1 MSKHNLIIY
10 SLLLAAMPISVSA
23 DSSTTSAA
31 TVGMLSPPTAP
42 SVGHR
47 PEKNIDSYRLEL
59 SGTEY
64 FSDLRYAPFPGLTM
78 ARADRAIVHDP
89 DNNYQAS
96 ETFTTVCTYYQVN
109 KDSSQHIFKRERP
122 CKYKIDIKKEHVG
135 AKIKLEIYNETDI
148 TSAPGY
154 TPVPSM
160 SEFSYVETKTISNTP
175 SRDLTVMNIDNTIL
189 SPGESATITTIVKDI
204 DGNPIND
211 AMIDLYIGRENNN
224 GLWDIGPVKKGSNP
238 GEYKQ
243 IITYLGS
250 RSERIDVTYK
260 YHGDVFRK
268 SLSIRGRL

>member
-10 SLLLAAMPISVSA
+10 SLLLAAVPISVSA

-31 TVGMLSPPTAP
+31 TVGIFSSPTAP

-47 PEKNIDSYRLEL
+47 PEKNIDGYRLEL

-160 SEFSYVETKTISNTP
+160 SEFSYVETKTIANTP

-211 AMIDLYIGRENNN
+211 AMIQSYTAHENGD
-224 GLWDIGPVKKGSNP
+224 GLWNMGPIKKGSNP

-250 RSERIDVTYK
+250 RSERIDVNYM

>member
-10 SLLLAAMPISVSA
+10 SLLLAAVPISVSA
-23 DSSTTSAA
+23 ESSTTSAA
-31 TVGMLSPPTAP
+31 TVGMFSSPTAP

-47 PEKNIDSYRLEL
+47 PEKNIDGYRLEL

-122 CKYKIDIKKEHVG
+122 CKYKIDIKNEHVG

>member
-10 SLLLAAMPISVSA
+10 SLLMAAVPISVSA

-31 TVGMLSPPTAP
+31 TVGMLSSPTAP

-47 PEKNIDSYRLEL
+47 PGKNIDSYRLEL
-59 SGTEY
+59 SGTVY
-64 FSDLRYAPFPGLTM
+64 FSDLIYAPFPGLTM
-78 ARADRAIVHDP
+78 AREDRAIVSDP
-89 DNNYQAS
+89 DNYYQAS

-109 KDSSQHIFKRERP
+109 KDSSQHILKRERP
-122 CKYKIDIKKEHVG
+122 CEYKIDIKKEHVG

-175 SRDLTVMNIDNTIL
+175 SRDFTVMNIDNTIL

-211 AMIDLYIGRENNN
+211 AMIQSYTAHENGD
-224 GLWDIGPVKKGSNP
+224 GLWNMGPIKKGSNP

-250 RSERIDVTYK
+250 RSERIDVNYR

>member
-10 SLLLAAMPISVSA
+10 SLLLAAVPISVSA

-31 TVGMLSPPTAP
+31 TVGIFSSPTAP

-47 PEKNIDSYRLEL
+47 PEKNIDGYRLEL

-122 CKYKIDIKKEHVG
+122 CKYKVDIKKEHVG

>member
-10 SLLLAAMPISVSA
+10 SLLLAAVPISVSA

-31 TVGMLSPPTAP
+31 TVGIFSSPTAP

-47 PEKNIDSYRLEL
+47 PEKNIDGYRLEL

>member
-10 SLLLAAMPISVSA
+10 SLLMAAVPISVSA

-31 TVGMLSPPTAP
+31 TVGMFSSPTAP

-47 PEKNIDSYRLEL
+47 PEKNIDGYRLEL
-59 SGTEY
+59 SGTVY

-78 ARADRAIVHDP
+78 ARADRAIVSDP
-89 DNNYQAS
+89 DNNYQAT
-96 ETFTTVCTYYQVN
+96 ETFTTVGTYYQVN
-109 KDSSQHIFKRERP
+109 KDSSQHILKCERP

-160 SEFSYVETKTISNTP
+160 SEISYVETKTIANTP

-211 AMIDLYIGRENNN
+211 AMVDLYIGRENNN
-224 GLWDIGPVKKGSNP
+224 GLWDIGPIKKGSNP
-238 GEYKQ
+238 SEYKQ

-250 RSERIDVTYK
+250 RSERIDVNYR
-260 YHGDVFRK
+260 YHRDVFRK

>member
-10 SLLLAAMPISVSA
+10 SLLLAAVPISVSA

-31 TVGMLSPPTAP
+31 TVGIFSSPTAP

-47 PEKNIDSYRLEL
+47 PEKNIDGYRLEL

-268 SLSIRGRL
+268 SLSISGRL

>member
-10 SLLLAAMPISVSA
+10 SLLLAAVPISVSA
-23 DSSTTSAA
+23 DSSTTSTA
-31 TVGMLSPPTAP
+31 TVGIFSSPTAP

-47 PEKNIDSYRLEL
+47 PEKNIDGYRLEL

>member
-10 SLLLAAMPISVSA
+10 SLLLAAVPISVSA

-31 TVGMLSPPTAP
+31 TVGMFSSPTAP

-47 PEKNIDSYRLEL
+47 PEKNIDGYRLEL

-224 GLWDIGPVKKGSNP
+224 GLWDIGPVKKGSNS

>member
-31 TVGMLSPPTAP
+31 TVGVFSSPTAP

-47 PEKNIDSYRLEL
+47 PEKNIDGYRLEL
-59 SGTEY
+59 SGTVY

-78 ARADRAIVHDP
+78 ARADRAIVSDP
-89 DNNYQAS
+89 DNNYQAT

-109 KDSSQHIFKRERP
+109 KDSSQHILKRERP

-160 SEFSYVETKTISNTP
+160 SEISYVETKTIANTP

-211 AMIDLYIGRENNN
+211 AMIQSHTGHENGD
-224 GLWDIGPVKKGSNP
+224 GLWNMGPIKKGSNP

-250 RSERIDVTYK
+250 RSERIDVNYR

>member
-10 SLLLAAMPISVSA
+10 SLLLAAVPISVSA

-31 TVGMLSPPTAP
+31 TVGMFSSPTAP

-47 PEKNIDSYRLEL
+47 PEKNIDGYRLEL

-224 GLWDIGPVKKGSNP
+224 GLWDIGPVKKGSNS

-260 YHGDVFRK
+260 YHGDAFRK

>member
-10 SLLLAAMPISVSA
+10 SLLLAAVPISVSA

-31 TVGMLSPPTAP
+31 TVGIFSSPTAP

-47 PEKNIDSYRLEL
+47 PEKNIDGYRLEL

-260 YHGDVFRK
+260 YHGD
-268 SLSIRGRL
+268 

>member
-10 SLLLAAMPISVSA
+10 SLLLAAVPISVSA

-31 TVGMLSPPTAP
+31 TVGIFSSPTAP

-47 PEKNIDSYRLEL
+47 PEKNIDGYRLEL

-122 CKYKIDIKKEHVG
+122 CKYKIDIKNEHVG

>member
-10 SLLLAAMPISVSA
+10 SLLMAVVPISVSA

-31 TVGMLSPPTAP
+31 TVGMFSSPTAP

-47 PEKNIDSYRLEL
+47 PEKNIDDYRLEL
-59 SGTEY
+59 SGTVY

-78 ARADRAIVHDP
+78 ARADRAIVSDP
-89 DNNYQAS
+89 DNNYQAT

-109 KDSSQHIFKRERP
+109 KDSSQHILKRERP

-160 SEFSYVETKTISNTP
+160 SEFSYVETKTIANTP

-211 AMIDLYIGRENNN
+211 AMVDLYIGRENFN
-224 GLWDIGPVKKGSNP
+224 GLWDIGPIKKGSNP

-250 RSERIDVTYK
+250 RSERIDVNYR

-268 SLSIRGRL
+268 SFSIRGRL

>member
-10 SLLLAAMPISVSA
+10 SLLMAAVPISVSA

-31 TVGMLSPPTAP
+31 TVGMLSSPTAP

-47 PEKNIDSYRLEL
+47 PGKNIDSYRLEL
-59 SGTEY
+59 SGTVY
-64 FSDLRYAPFPGLTM
+64 FSDLKYAPIPGLTM
-78 ARADRAIVHDP
+78 ARADRAIVRDP
-89 DNNYQAS
+89 DNYYQAS

-109 KDSSQHIFKRERP
+109 KDSSQHILKRERP
-122 CKYKIDIKKEHVG
+122 CEYKIDIKKEHVG
-135 AKIKLEIYNETDI
+135 AKIKLKIYNETDI

-160 SEFSYVETKTISNTP
+160 SEFSYVETKTIANTP

-189 SPGESATITTIVKDI
+189 SPGESATITTIIKDI

-211 AMIDLYIGRENNN
+211 AMIQSHTGHENGD
-224 GLWDIGPVKKGSNP
+224 GLWNMGPIKKGSNP

-250 RSERIDVTYK
+250 RSERIDVNYG

>member
-10 SLLLAAMPISVSA
+10 SLLMAAVPISVSA

-31 TVGMLSPPTAP
+31 TVGMLSSPTVP

-47 PEKNIDSYRLEL
+47 PGKNIDSYRLEL
-59 SGTEY
+59 SGTVY
-64 FSDLRYAPFPGLTM
+64 FSNLIYTPFPGLTM
-78 ARADRAIVHDP
+78 AREDRAIVSDP
-89 DNNYQAS
+89 DNNYQAT

-109 KDSSQHIFKRERP
+109 KDSSQHILKRERP

-211 AMIDLYIGRENNN
+211 AMIQSYTAYENGD
-224 GLWDIGPVKKGSNP
+224 GLWNMGPIKKGSNP

-250 RSERIDVTYK
+250 RSERIDVNYR